1 MSKFKKHLNN
11 KVKKIVWNLLK
22 PFIPFILIL
31 LFIFGTVTTIVDAI
45 YIQFVQE
52 DDSYLSN
59 EELRLKNMCINE
71 VDKLNTCN
79 NFVDNEPTN
88 LLLDVNNK
96 ENNKLIQWSH
106 LYSIMTFHNMANG
119 DKITA
124 KLLNDV
130 GSHFKSTFKY
140 MKDTIKTE
148 QKNVD
153 ELGNEIW
160 SIVSEET
167 QYLLAE
173 SDTIIGHY
181 KYTYKDFIEENE
193 NTRISKKVFVS
204 EELIGEQYEM
214 LNKYLKREF
223 NIRDEDLENQV
234 EIVIQ
239 SAIGYSDNTENT
251 SWLFNTKTSIQKG
264 NLDLESNS
272 NSVIANGMFTWPLP
286 GYTSITSEFG
296 YRTHPITGIYKLHT
310 GTDIAAPEGIDF
322 VAMADGVV
330 ITACRNTSYGNMVL
344 INHGN
349 GIVTLYAHGSKLLV
363 RTNDVVKQG
372 EPVLKV
378 GSTGYSTGP
387 HAHFEVRINDEYV
400 NPMQYFEGGI

>member
-264 NLDLESNS
+264 NLDLESNY
-272 NSVIANGMFTWPLP
+272 NSVIANGMFTWPIP

>member
-79 NFVDNEPTN
+79 NFVDNEPSN

-272 NSVIANGMFTWPLP
+272 NSVIANGMFTWPIP

>member
-272 NSVIANGMFTWPLP
+272 NSVIANGMFTWPIP

>member
-79 NFVDNEPTN
+79 NFVDNEPSN

-272 NSVIANGMFTWPLP
+272 NSVIANEMFTWPIP

-310 GTDIAAPEGIDF
+310 GTDIAAPEGTDF

-330 ITACRNTSYGNMVL
+330 ITACRNTAYGNMVL

-349 GIVTLYAHGSKLLV
+349 GIVTLYAHGSKILV

>member
-79 NFVDNEPTN
+79 NFVDNEPSN

-124 KLLNDV
+124 KLLNNV
-130 GSHFKSTFKY
+130 GRHFKSTFKY
-140 MKDTIKTE
+140 MKDTIKIE

-160 SIVSEET
+160 SIVSEEI
-167 QYLLAE
+167 QYLLVE

-181 KYTYKDFIEENE
+181 KYTYKDFVEENE

-272 NSVIANGMFTWPLP
+272 NSVIANEMFTWPIP

-310 GTDIAAPEGIDF
+310 GTDIAAPEGTDF

-330 ITACRNTSYGNMVL
+330 ITACRNTAYGNMVL

-349 GIVTLYAHGSKLLV
+349 GIVTLYAHGSKILV